1 VLVLVLFVLLQV
13 PEVGVLQHGPWFGIK
28 EDVKIKVKFIIQEK
42 TETEVFKLSLIVK
55 FLGSLVFSFTII
67 LNQQFQ
73 GILNQE
79 NLFLLSIQYELKSF
93 PKVRVS

>member
-1 VLVLVLFVLLQV
+1 VLVLVLLVLLQV

-55 FLGSLVFSFTII
+55 FLGYGK
-67 LNQQFQ
+67 NYGQQFVATKW
-73 GILNQE
+73 GG
-79 NLFLLSIQYELKSF
+79 
-93 PKVRVS
+93 